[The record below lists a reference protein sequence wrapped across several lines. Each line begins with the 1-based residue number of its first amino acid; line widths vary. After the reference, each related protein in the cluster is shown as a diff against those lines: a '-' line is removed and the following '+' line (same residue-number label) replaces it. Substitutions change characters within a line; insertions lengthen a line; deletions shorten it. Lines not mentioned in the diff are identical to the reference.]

1 MSSSN
6 TTIDTT
12 VTTTTNTSTTA
23 ETTPTFNPTIETRT
37 SLVDVLQNYQCP
49 FEAEPELLCDYYK
62 THTEGGVCPFGHRL
76 VAFTSGIDLS
86 ELPSYFCVNHLL
98 EDCIHP
104 LTEGPV
110 SGLVRCTDGLH
121 LKAADMVDSRRLQE
135 MLASEVLDA
144 DARSKERQQD
154 VELIIYS
161 LDEDLEAARSSA
173 SPLSADVS
181 SSTTSTTDDCC
192 SICRVDFASVAAFG
206 LLDSC
211 DHAFCAGCILTWR
224 NSQNRCPNCRVG
236 FARVLLWSRPKLPRS
251 WSTEHKTAL
260 FELQSRCAGT
270 SAGQRV
276 RVDDLQ
282 EMMERLTTTAD

>member
-6 TTIDTT
+6 TTDTT
-12 VTTTTNTSTTA
+12 VTTTTSTTTTA

-76 VAFTSGIDLS
+76 VAFTTGIELS

-104 LTEGPV
+104 LTEGAV

-121 LKAADMVDSRRLQE
+121 LTAADMVDSRRLQE

-144 DARSKERQQD
+144 DARQKERQQD

-161 LDEDLEAARSSA
+161 LDEDLEAARSSESQTWLA
-173 SPLSADVS
+173 VWRSAPS
-181 SSTTSTTDDCC
+181 RTIARLETPC
-192 SICRVDFASVAAFG
+192 
-206 LLDSC
+206 
-211 DHAFCAGCILTWR
+211 
-224 NSQNRCPNCRVG
+224 NR
-236 FARVLLWSRPKLPRS
+236 
-251 WSTEHKTAL
+251 
-260 FELQSRCAGT
+260 
-270 SAGQRV
+270 
-276 RVDDLQ
+276 
-282 EMMERLTTTAD
+282 